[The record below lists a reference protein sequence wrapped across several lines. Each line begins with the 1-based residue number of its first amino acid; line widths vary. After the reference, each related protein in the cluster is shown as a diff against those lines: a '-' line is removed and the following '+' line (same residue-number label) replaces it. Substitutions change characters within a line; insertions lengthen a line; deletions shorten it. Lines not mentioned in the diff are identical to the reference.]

1 MEGSNCQSSL
11 TKLSMFCLQLGKK
24 IWVAVHL
31 GPMVEVGE
39 KEVGIPEMTHQVERE
54 DQKSDTTD
62 TY

>member
-1 MEGSNCQSSL
+1 
-11 TKLSMFCLQLGKK
+11 MFAAKEE

>member
-39 KEVGIPEMTHQVERE
+39 KEVGIPEMTH
-54 DQKSDTTD
+54 
-62 TY
+62 

>member
-1 MEGSNCQSSL
+1 
-11 TKLSMFCLQLGKK
+11 MFAAKEE

-39 KEVGIPEMTHQVERE
+39 KEVGIPEMAHQVERE
-54 DQKSDTTD
+54 DKKSDTTD